1 MASDKAKPAKEQEP
15 TPASVQSDEPMT
27 FKVGPFSLVEIEPG
41 ETHSDIGLDCESGI
55 PWASQHLSRFHVYFN
70 TREDGKAAV
79 AFSLSNPLV
88 DELKTALTLLAQE
101 SAAHPP
107 E

>member
-15 TPASVQSDEPMT
+15 TPAPVQSDEPMT

-55 PWASQHLSRFHVYFN
+55 PWASQHLSRFQIYFN
-70 TREDGKAAV
+70 TRIDGKGAISE
-79 AFSLSNPLV
+79 SLANELV
-88 DELKTALTLLAQE
+88 DELKGALTLLAQE